1 VDEKGLE
8 NFVGFPAEGE
18 KLGGMGG
25 VFEGKRGEIAK
36 GYVGGH
42 LDGGTQL
49 GKEGLRKRFFE

>member
-1 VDEKGLE
+1 ME